1 MGTWEASQL
10 AAVEPALMS
19 DESLL
24 ERVRAGE
31 LGLYGILMRRHHRR
45 LHSVALR
52 ILKNP
57 SEAEEIVQE
66 AHLRVLTHL
75 DQFGGRSSFL
85 TYLSRIV
92 VNECLVRMRGRA
104 HSPVLDGAWMETAGS
119 SLLFAA
125 RTPDPEAQAI
135 GRELHA
141 VLHAAV
147 EALPA
152 RYGTVLRLR
161 EIDELSVAEAAD
173 RLGISGS
180 CVKTR
185 LHRAVAMLR
194 AEFHKQAAKGRVRP
208 IRPPAEQSGARK
220 RRPLVARPYP
230 VAA

>member
-1 MGTWEASQL
+1 MGTWEASQF

-75 DQFGGRSSFL
+75 DQFGGR
-85 TYLSRIV
+85 
-92 VNECLVRMRGRA
+92 
-104 HSPVLDGAWMETAGS
+104 
-119 SLLFAA
+119 
-125 RTPDPEAQAI
+125 
-135 GRELHA
+135 ELHA
-141 VLHAAV
+141 ALHAAV
-147 EALPA
+147 KALPA